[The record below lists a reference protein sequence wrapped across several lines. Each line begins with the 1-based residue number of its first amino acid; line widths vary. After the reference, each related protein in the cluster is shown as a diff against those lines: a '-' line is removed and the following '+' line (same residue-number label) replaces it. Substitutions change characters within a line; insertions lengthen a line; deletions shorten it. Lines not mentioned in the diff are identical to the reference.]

1 MCACVYSCGGKGSRG
16 GGEGEE
22 KEGVVG
28 KPASWALPRLGV
40 GTRATS
46 LTTEE
51 GSKK

>member
-1 MCACVYSCGGKGSRG
+1 MHVCIAVVGRG
-16 GGEGEE
+16 PEEEEGEE

-28 KPASWALPRLGV
+28 KPASWALPKLGV